1 MDKTQNQT
9 KNLQRVNLPTRDHG
23 HRRRAYLDTYAQK
36 SRGISKS
43 SPVTQPPVVNNQAI
57 IDALKDD
64 VPASGVTPTVS
75 TNVGLQ
81 YQGAAIQSVQNQQ
94 AQQAQQAS
102 QYVSQNTQPYSQPQR
117 QQATVL
123 QQVSAPQPTRVVAAS
138 AAPQAILGN
147 SASQS
152 MQLPNVQQISST
164 VQPSVHSTQ
173 QITAPQ
179 GDAINIPVNQERHKL
194 DERKIEANLR
204 ALYEDEGSLTA
215 MLSKD
220 DSSASLSHVRTIIT
234 SAFACGVIAV
244 SMFTFFS
251 RASSQPVVAQPVGAP
266 VIEVEAPKTQPTT
279 QSAPVN
285 QQANNRVNADPN
297 HPVRFVISS
306 IGVNAPVQGVGMTPA
321 GLMDVPKAYGVVG
334 WYNKGMLP
342 GQKGPA
348 VMVGHYAGGAGAVF
362 DKLADIKDGDLITVT
377 NGKGQSFTY
386 KVTKKAEY
394 AKDQVPM
401 NDLFKTGDDSR
412 LEIITCAGKWQAQN
426 YDKRLV
432 VSAELVR

>member
-1 MDKTQNQT
+1 MDITQNQT
-9 KNLQRVNLPTRDHG
+9 KNLQRVNSPARDHG
-23 HRRRAYLDTYAQK
+23 HSRRVYLDTYAQR

-43 SPVTQPPVVNNQAI
+43 SPVAQSLVVNNQAI

-64 VPASGVTPTVS
+64 VPASGVVPTVA
-75 TNVGLQ
+75 TNVVLPA
-81 YQGAAIQSVQNQQ
+81 QGATIQPVQY
-94 AQQAQQAS
+94 QQAQQAS
-102 QYVSQNTQPYSQPQR
+102 QYIAQNTQPYSRPQHQQTPVS
-117 QQATVL
+117 QQASVT
-123 QQVSAPQPTRVVAAS
+123 QTTQVVATSAVPQIMQDNSAPQAVH
-138 AAPQAILGN
+138 
-147 SASQS
+147 
-152 MQLPNVQQISST
+152 LPYVQQISAPEQTSIPN
-164 VQPSVHSTQ
+164 QPQ
-173 QITAPQ
+173 YITPQ
-179 GDAINIPVNQERHKL
+179 GEVSKIPVSQEYPKT

-204 ALYEDEGSLTA
+204 ALYEDESSLTA

-220 DSSASLSHVRTIIT
+220 DSSASLSHVRTIVS

-279 QSAPVN
+279 QSVPVN
-285 QQANNRVNADPN
+285 QQTNNRVNADPN

-362 DKLADIKDGDLITVT
+362 DKLADVKDGDLITVT

-394 AKDQVPM
+394 AKEQVPM
-401 NDLFKTGDDSR
+401 NDLFKSGDDSR

>member
-1 MDKTQNQT
+1 MDTTQNQT
-9 KNLQRVNLPTRDHG
+9 KNLQRVNSPVRDHG
-23 HRRRAYLDTYAQK
+23 RGRRVYLDTYALK
-36 SRGISKS
+36 SRGISNVS
-43 SPVTQPPVVNNQAI
+43 SQTPVSTVNKQAI
-57 IDALKDD
+57 IDALKDE
-64 VPASGVTPTVS
+64 VPASSTLTNMISTNTNFNAQAQSVVAQPSQEQNIQQAVQVQHIPQPQPAPIITVHHAQTMPLSTSPAPAPTPTLVQDS
-75 TNVGLQ
+75 KLLQ
-81 YQGAAIQSVQNQQ
+81 PTHLHDPKQAIQYTQSVIQ
-94 AQQAQQAS
+94 S
-102 QYVSQNTQPYSQPQR
+102 QDQNTFSYTEDAVMPVGQVLSQP
-117 QQATVL
+117 
-123 QQVSAPQPTRVVAAS
+123 
-138 AAPQAILGN
+138 
-147 SASQS
+147 
-152 MQLPNVQQISST
+152 
-164 VQPSVHSTQ
+164 
-173 QITAPQ
+173 
-179 GDAINIPVNQERHKL
+179 

-204 ALYEDEGSLTA
+204 ALYEDDSSLTA

-220 DSSASLSHVRTIIT
+220 DTSASLSHIRTIVT

-266 VIEVEAPKTQPTT
+266 VIEVEAPRAQPST
-279 QSAPVN
+279 QSAATN
-285 QQANNRVNADPN
+285 QKPNNRVNADPN
-297 HPVRFVISS
+297 HPVRFVIGSM
-306 IGVNAPVQGVGMTPA
+306 GVNAPVQGVGMTPA

-377 NGKGQSFTY
+377 NGKGQNFTY

-394 AKDQVPM
+394 SKEQVPM
-401 NDLFKTGDDSR
+401 NELFKPSDDSR

>member
-1 MDKTQNQT
+1 MDRTQNQT
-9 KNLQRVNLPTRDHG
+9 KNLQRVNSPTRDHG
-23 HRRRAYLDTYAQK
+23 LRRRAYLDTYAQR
-36 SRGISKS
+36 SRGIPKS
-43 SPVTQPPVVNNQAI
+43 LPVTQLPVVNNQAI
-57 IDALKDD
+57 IEALRDD
-64 VPASGVTPTVS
+64 VPASGVVPTVT
-75 TNVGLQ
+75 TNVGLPP
-81 YQGAAIQSVQNQQ
+81 QGTAIQPGQYQQ
-94 AQQAQQAS
+94 AQQPRQHIALNA
-102 QYVSQNTQPYSQPQR
+102 QPYSQPQHQR
-117 QQATVL
+117 IPVSQQASMTQPTQVVATSTAPQAIQDNSVPRVVHL
-123 QQVSAPQPTRVVAAS
+123 PHVQQVSAPAQAFTPSQPQNIT
-138 AAPQAILGN
+138 
-147 SASQS
+147 SQGEVS
-152 MQLPNVQQISST
+152 I
-164 VQPSVHSTQ
+164 
-173 QITAPQ
+173 
-179 GDAINIPVNQERHKL
+179 IPVSQQHPRS

-204 ALYEDEGSLTA
+204 ALYEDESSLTA

-220 DSSASLSHVRTIIT
+220 DSSASLSHVRTIIS

-362 DKLADIKDGDLITVT
+362 DKLADIKDGDLITVS

>member
-1 MDKTQNQT
+1 MDRTQNQT
-9 KNLQRVNLPTRDHG
+9 KNLQRVNSPTRDHG
-23 HRRRAYLDTYAQK
+23 LRRRAYLDTYAQR
-36 SRGISKS
+36 SRGIPKS
-43 SPVTQPPVVNNQAI
+43 LPVTQSPAVNNQAI
-57 IDALKDD
+57 IEALRDD
-64 VPASGVTPTVS
+64 VPASGVVPAVT
-75 TNVGLQ
+75 TNVGLPP
-81 YQGAAIQSVQNQQ
+81 QGTAIQSGQYQQ
-94 AQQAQQAS
+94 TQQAS
-102 QYVSQNTQPYSQPQR
+102 QYIALSAQPYSQPRHQQIPVS
-117 QQATVL
+117 QQASMT
-123 QQVSAPQPTRVVAAS
+123 QPTQVVATS
-138 AAPQAILGN
+138 AAPQIIQGN
-147 SASQS
+147 STPQVVH
-152 MQLPNVQQISST
+152 LPHVQQVSTPVQAFVPSQPQNITSQGEVSKIPIS
-164 VQPSVHSTQ
+164 Q
-173 QITAPQ
+173 QHP
-179 GDAINIPVNQERHKL
+179 RS

-220 DSSASLSHVRTIIT
+220 DSSASLSHVRTIIS

-401 NDLFKTGDDSR
+401 NDLFKTGDESR

>member
-1 MDKTQNQT
+1 MDRTQNQT
-9 KNLQRVNLPTRDHG
+9 KNLQRVNSPTRDHG
-23 HRRRAYLDTYAQK
+23 LRRRAYLDTYAQR
-36 SRGISKS
+36 SRGIPKGL
-43 SPVTQPPVVNNQAI
+43 PVTQLPVVNNQAI
-57 IDALKDD
+57 IEALRDD
-64 VPASGVTPTVS
+64 VPASGVVPAVT
-75 TNVGLQ
+75 TNVGLPPH
-81 YQGAAIQSVQNQQ
+81 GTAIQPGQYQQ
-94 AQQAQQAS
+94 AQQPRQHIALNA
-102 QYVSQNTQPYSQPQR
+102 QPYSQPQHQR
-117 QQATVL
+117 IPVSQQASMT
-123 QQVSAPQPTRVVAAS
+123 QPTQVVATS
-138 AAPQAILGN
+138 AAPQIIQGN
-147 SASQS
+147 STPQVVH
-152 MQLPNVQQISST
+152 LPHVQQVST
-164 VQPSVHSTQ
+164 PVQAFVPSQ
-173 QITAPQ
+173 PQNITSQAQ
-179 GDAINIPVNQERHKL
+179 VSIIPVSQQHPRS

-204 ALYEDEGSLTA
+204 ALYEDESSLTA

-220 DSSASLSHVRTIIT
+220 DSSASLSHVRTIIS

-279 QSAPVN
+279 QSTPVN

-401 NDLFKTGDDSR
+401 NDLFKTGDESR